1 MAKKVRKRRSAPP
14 KPWFIWL
21 MLLLFFPIGLYLLWK
36 HNIYTFIPRIIIT
49 VFVTFLLFTVIFTAI
64 LYKHSLDRK
73 AEEANAEP
81 TTEQKADPTTEQK
94 ADPIEIVA
102 EHYNPQ
108 QLAFLQFSQDL
119 NQEIKIYTSIQAEYK
134 LLISGIKK
142 NNAPAPG
149 IAAAYIDTFNRRL
162 EQSKERILAMQPPAN
177 LNGADKQ
184 RLASNL
190 QNYATFLT
198 DLEASF
204 MLMQDSLVRSD
215 VEASKLSD
223 LNLEKA
229 KSDLELI
236 KTDLTT
242 IATALNV
249 PFDAR
254 LEVKNIAKIPPINQE
269 VQLNSDP
276 IQKPTITET
285 EKTTATI
292 QALPQGSVEGAPEIS
307 GDIITIAD

>member
-1 MAKKVRKRRSAPP
+1 MAKKVKKRRSTPP
-14 KPWFIWL
+14 KTWFVWL

-36 HNIYTFIPRIIIT
+36 HKLYALIPRVTIT
-49 VFVTFLLFTVIFTAI
+49 ILVSFLLFTAIFTAI
-64 LYKHSLDRK
+64 LYKHSLDKK

-81 TTEQKADPTTEQK
+81 TTAQQADPL
-94 ADPIEIVA
+94 EIAA

-119 NQEIKIYTSIQAEYK
+119 NQEIKIYTSIQDEYK
-134 LLISGIKK
+134 LLISGIQK
-142 NNAPAPG
+142 NKTPAPG

-162 EQSKERILAMQPPAN
+162 EQSKERILAMQPPAT
-177 LNGADKQ
+177 LNDSDKQ
-184 RLASNL
+184 LLSSNL
-190 QNYATFLT
+190 QSYAIFLT

-223 LNLEKA
+223 QNLEKA
-229 KSDLELI
+229 KNNLELI

-242 IATALNV
+242 VATALNV
-249 PFDAR
+249 PYDVR
-254 LEVKNIAKIPPINQE
+254 LEFKNLAKIPPINE
-269 VQLNSDP
+269 IVQLNSDP
-276 IQKPTITET
+276 IQKPTITEN

-292 QALPQGSVEGAPEIS
+292 QSLPQGSVEGAPIEIK
-307 GDIITIAD
+307 GDIITIGD

>member
-1 MAKKVRKRRSAPP
+1 MAKKVKKRRSTPP
-14 KPWFIWL
+14 KTWFVWL

-36 HNIYTFIPRIIIT
+36 HKLYALIPRVTIT
-49 VFVTFLLFTVIFTAI
+49 ILVSFLLFTAIFTAI
-64 LYKHSLDRK
+64 LYKHSLDKK

-81 TTEQKADPTTEQK
+81 TTEQQADPL
-94 ADPIEIVA
+94 EIAA

-119 NQEIKIYTSIQAEYK
+119 NQEIKIYTSIQDEYK

-142 NNAPAPG
+142 NKTPAPG

-162 EQSKERILAMQPPAN
+162 EQSKERILAMQPPAT
-177 LNGADKQ
+177 LNDSDKQ
-184 RLASNL
+184 LLSSNL
-190 QNYATFLT
+190 QSYAIFLT

-223 LNLEKA
+223 QNLEKA
-229 KSDLELI
+229 KNNLELI

-242 IATALNV
+242 VATALNV
-249 PFDAR
+249 PYDVR
-254 LEVKNIAKIPPINQE
+254 LEFKNLAKIPPINE
-269 VQLNSDP
+269 TVQLNRDP
-276 IQKPTITET
+276 IQKPTITEN

-292 QALPQGSVEGAPEIS
+292 QSLPQGIVEGAPIEIK
-307 GDIITIAD
+307 GDIITIGD

>member
-1 MAKKVRKRRSAPP
+1 MAKKVKKRRRTPP

-36 HNIYTFIPRIIIT
+36 HNTYTLIPKTIIT
-49 VFVTFLLFTVIFTAI
+49 VFVTFLLFTAIFSAI
-64 LYKHSLDRK
+64 LYKHSLDKK
-73 AEEANAEP
+73 AEEADAEP
-81 TTEQKADPTTEQK
+81 TTEQQASPLEV
-94 ADPIEIVA
+94 AA
-102 EHYNPQ
+102 EHYNPE

-162 EQSKERILAMQPPAN
+162 EQSKERILEMQPPAN
-177 LNGADKQ
+177 LKDADKQ
-184 RLASNL
+184 RLASSL

-204 MLMQDSLVRSD
+204 MLMQNSLVRSD

>member
-1 MAKKVRKRRSAPP
+1 MAKKVKKRRSTPP
-14 KPWFIWL
+14 KTWFVWL

-36 HNIYTFIPRIIIT
+36 HKLYALIPRVTIT
-49 VFVTFLLFTVIFTAI
+49 ILVSFLLFTAIFTAI
-64 LYKHSLDRK
+64 LYKHSLDKK

-81 TTEQKADPTTEQK
+81 TTEQQADPL
-94 ADPIEIVA
+94 EIAA

-119 NQEIKIYTSIQAEYK
+119 NQEIKIYTSIQDEYK

-142 NNAPAPG
+142 NKTPAPG

-162 EQSKERILAMQPPAN
+162 EQSKERILAMQPPAT
-177 LNGADKQ
+177 LNDSDKQ
-184 RLASNL
+184 LLSSNL
-190 QNYATFLT
+190 QSYAIFLT

-223 LNLEKA
+223 QNLEKA
-229 KSDLELI
+229 KNNLELI

-242 IATALNV
+242 VATALNV
-249 PFDAR
+249 PYDVR
-254 LEVKNIAKIPPINQE
+254 LEFKNLAKIPPINE
-269 VQLNSDP
+269 TVQLNKDP
-276 IQKPTITET
+276 IQKPTITEN

-292 QALPQGSVEGAPEIS
+292 QSLPQGIVEGAPIEIK
-307 GDIITIAD
+307 GDIITIGD